1 MPLIPLIWAG
11 SAAFAAF
18 GYAADKT
25 GEGVN
30 DASSGALKLAAGA
43 AIGAGVYIL
52 ANKQGWL

>member
-11 SAAFAAF
+11 SAALAAL

-30 DASSGALKLAAGA
+30 DASNGAVKLAAA
-43 AIGAGVYIL
+43 AAVGAGVYLL
-52 ANKQGWL
+52 AKKQGWI